1 MDAYVEKHMEFH
13 ILEATT
19 AEEIG
24 VRPALIYDFLCAVCL
39 DKSRHEVDIHDG
51 VAWVRLPMRVLKR
64 IFPYMSEGSISS
76 SIKKLVDKGMVNVGH
91 YDEYPPCANWYSVE

>member
-13 ILEATT
+13 ALEATL

-39 DKSRHEVDIHDG
+39 DKSRHMVDIHDG
-51 VAWVRLPMRVLKR
+51 VAWVRLPMRDLKR
-64 IFPYMSEGSISS
+64 IFPYMGERSISG
-76 SIKKLVDKGMVNVGH
+76 SIKKLVDSGKVNVGH
-91 YDEYPPCANWYSVE
+91 YDEYTTGVNWYSVE